1 MEAAV
6 VKLNNYI
13 KQIAVDVEDDIF
25 LKASIP
31 AEDDIQ
37 MSKKTIIGRS
47 QFTLEFLKVTEES
60 MNVLEKEERTISVDD
75 NAYKCEGIINLLTG
89 HYLGLF
95 PLWSSIFLGNMA
107 KYATD
112 SKKTT

>member
-1 MEAAV
+1 MCFVFLAEKNTPTVEAAV

-31 AEDDIQ
+31 AEDNIQ
-37 MSKKTIIGRS
+37 MSKNTIIGRS

-60 MNVLEKEERTISVDD
+60 MNVLEKEERTISVET
-75 NAYKCEGIINLLTG
+75 CETCGKTVETCQSMPLTQQN
-89 HYLGLF
+89 HL
-95 PLWSSIFLGNMA
+95 NQR
-107 KYATD
+107 
-112 SKKTT
+112 

>member
-1 MEAAV
+1 MFCFALFKNSITLHQAKAIFLQMCFVFLAEKNTPTVEAAV

-37 MSKKTIIGRS
+37 CPKTQSLDARNSPWSFSKS
-47 QFTLEFLKVTEES
+47 QKS
-60 MNVLEKEERTISVDD
+60 
-75 NAYKCEGIINLLTG
+75 
-89 HYLGLF
+89 
-95 PLWSSIFLGNMA
+95 P
-107 KYATD
+107 
-112 SKKTT
+112 